1 MWWGMGFVLAVIWIT
16 LFIVLGVSTLRNGH
30 TILFIIGI
38 IFPLLW
44 VFGAIMPPTE
54 RALERGV

>member
-1 MWWGMGFVLAVIWIT
+1 MWWGMGFVLAVIWIS

-30 TILFIIGI
+30 IVLFIIGI

-44 VFGAIMPPTE
+44 VFGAILPPTQ
-54 RALERGV
+54 RALEGGA